1 LPFHIALNDAK
12 IFNYSKV
19 NMKQAVATFITAL
32 LSTTLWAAEANVDN
46 VTANTQGFDREVT
59 ECAKLLKLPGLSVA
73 IVQDGAIVHRLSLG
87 FADLESKRP
96 PTDESIFWLASV
108 TKSFSAV
115 MMMQYQ
121 QEGRISLEDPL
132 IKYPFTSLGFF
143 PQRIDPNVQ
152 LKHVLS
158 HTSESTPGTA
168 FVYNGGRYNFIY
180 GVFQQMSGLKFPEA
194 YTHELE
200 TRIVQPLGLEA
211 TLAGYPNTNQ
221 AVVRARIVTPYSY
234 NSEKQEFAVNRD
246 ALKPGTAYPASGLLS
261 CVKDLA
267 AYTTALDGD
276 RLLMKA
282 SYQKMT
288 SPFICNDGRASA
300 YGLGWFVTDFNG
312 VALHWAY
319 GLGDSDSSIL
329 VRVPSRNLS
338 LILLCNS
345 SFATAPSRFGSGNPL
360 TSPFVVSFLKHFV
373 CEKDSDPAE
382 INYGG
387 DVEKIRGNLGQ
398 RLARKRTTMTTVY
411 LSELLSQALTRS
423 FTESTF
429 KTPTHQGE
437 ALTQL
442 LFDLD
447 REVFTKNDPAIFHL
461 LSLHSSPALD
471 NASKLAIES
480 YNTAGRFH
488 PWILYS
494 IAKRFESRG
503 DTENSMKYFHL
514 LTDTAGFE
522 EQGDKIEAYS
532 IVARQYA
539 KQRDFK
545 KARDYY
551 WRALIYTRQ
560 VGGNDAEILK
570 EIDQVNKSA
579 TGNEPRG

>member
-1 LPFHIALNDAK
+1 
-12 IFNYSKV
+12 
-19 NMKQAVATFITAL
+19 MKQAVVISITAL
-32 LSTTLWAAEANVDN
+32 LSTTLWAGEANVER
-46 VTANTQGFDREVT
+46 VSSNTQGFDREVT
-59 ECAKLLKLPGLSVA
+59 ECAQLLRLPGLSLA
-73 IVQDGAIVHRLSLG
+73 IVQDGTILHPLRLG

-96 PTDESIFWLASV
+96 VADESIFWLASL
-108 TKSFSAV
+108 TKTFSAV

-121 QEGRISLEDPL
+121 QEGRISLDDPL
-132 IKYPFTSLGFF
+132 IKYPFTSVGFS

-168 FVYNGGRYNFIY
+168 FVYHGGRYNFIY
-180 GVFQQMSGLKFPEA
+180 GVFEQMSGLKFPQA

-200 TRIVQPLGLEA
+200 THILQPLGLEA

-221 AVVRARIVTPYSY
+221 DLLRTRIVTPYSY
-234 NSEKQEFAVNRD
+234 NSARQEFGVNRD
-246 ALKPGTAYPASGLLS
+246 ALNPGTAFPASGLLS
-261 CVKDLA
+261 CAKDLA
-267 AYTTALDGD
+267 AYTKGLDGD
-276 RLLMKA
+276 RLLTKS
-282 SYQKMT
+282 SYRKMT
-288 SPFICNDGRASA
+288 SPFICNDGRPSA

-338 LILLCNS
+338 LILLCNC
-345 SFATAPSRFGSGNPL
+345 SFATAPSRFGWGNPL

-373 CEKDSDPAE
+373 CDSDLDPAE

-387 DVEKIRGNLGQ
+387 DVEKIRDSLVQ
-398 RLARKRTTMTTVY
+398 RLARKRTTIY

-423 FTESTF
+423 FAEATF

-437 ALTQL
+437 ALTKL

-447 REVFTKNDPAIFHL
+447 REAFTKRDPAIFHL
-461 LSLHSSPALD
+461 LSLHSGPALD

-480 YNTAGRFH
+480 YSAAGGFH

-494 IAKRFESRG
+494 IAKRFEARG

-514 LTDTAGFE
+514 LVDTGGFE
-522 EQGDKIEAYS
+522 EQGEKIEACS
-532 IVARQYA
+532 ILARQYA
-539 KQRDFK
+539 RQRDFK
-545 KARDYY
+545 KARDHY
-551 WRALIYTRQ
+551 WRALVCTRQ
-560 VGGNDAEILK
+560 VGGNDAEVLK
-570 EIDQVNKSA
+570 EIDQLNKLA
-579 TGNEPRG
+579 PGNEPSG